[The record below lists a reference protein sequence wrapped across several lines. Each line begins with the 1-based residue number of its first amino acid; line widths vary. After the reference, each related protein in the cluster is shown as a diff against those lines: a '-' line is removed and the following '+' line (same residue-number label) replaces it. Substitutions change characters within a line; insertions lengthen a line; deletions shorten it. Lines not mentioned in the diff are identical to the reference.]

1 MWRLLLIIIIIS
13 IALYFVVKNKEKQQS
28 HGRDRTNNELL
39 TVEHLKDVYTHD
51 ILDDEMKK
59 LFYEKP

>member
-1 MWRLLLIIIIIS
+1 MWRLLLIIIVIS
-13 IALYFVVKNKEKQQS
+13 IAFYFIVKNKEKQQS
-28 HGRDRTNNELL
+28 HGRDRTNELL
-39 TVEHLKDVYTHD
+39 TVEHLKDVYMHD